1 MYTCR
6 FYIRISK
13 EDAEH
18 LKRTAQILGITRSAL
33 LRLGWQC
40 CQVGQISPEDL
51 NSKKR
56 IFILDTKTYQGYL
69 RELNHQ
75 GNNLN
80 QIAHA
85 LNILKTNYKEKSN
98 LVVVEAIDEYTI
110 QLSKI
115 EKELKKIKTSLVR
128 LEGDY
133 FVKTEKPLQVV
144 TQSEVI

>member
-6 FYIRISK
+6 FYTRVSK

-18 LKRTAQILGITRSAL
+18 LKSYAQSLGITRSAL

-85 LNILKTNYKEKSN
+85 LNILKNNYQEKESVAVLK
-98 LVVVEAIDEYTI
+98 AINRCTS

-115 EKELKKIKTSLVR
+115 EKELAQIKTILMR
-128 LEGDY
+128 LEGES
-133 FVKTEKPLQVV
+133 FVKTEQ
-144 TQSEVI
+144 TWSQINQSEVF